1 MNTILANKIRE
12 AFEDEKLQF
21 NELTSA
27 ETYDDEGTND
37 HFYSTYW
44 QDHNMPEIAYFT
56 SSFTYFTP
64 KAFCYFLPSFLLASL
79 DEPNSGF
86 TEVVTEHLCPPKND
100 TARPSFMAWWS
111 LLTNAQRTVV
121 IDFLKAMQLEYNL
134 VLNLDIEKLKAVL

>member
-1 MNTILANKIRE
+1 MNTILANKIRGTFK
-12 AFEDEKLQF
+12 AEKLQF
-21 NELTSA
+21 NERTSA
-27 ETYDDEGTND
+27 ENYDDEGTND

-56 SSFTYFTP
+56 SSLTYFTP
-64 KAFCYFLPSFLLASL
+64 EAFCYFLPSFLLALL

-100 TARPSFMAWWS
+100 PARPSFMAWWS
-111 LLTNAQRTVV
+111 LLTYNQRTVV

-134 VLNLDIEKLKAVL
+134 VPNLDIEKLEAVL